1 MVVKMDESEPMTIFL
16 LHNLASL
23 QIFVIVQCGFL
34 KIPSFAAV
42 KVILNLE
49 LNSVE
54 FEMNLNVFNK
64 GMYNFDTSGRH
75 NFLSA
80 PPPII
85 VGCLCYH
92 QNHQQQ

>member
-34 KIPSFAAV
+34 KILSFAAV

-54 FEMNLNVFNK
+54 FEMNLSVFNK
-64 GMYNFDTSGRH
+64 GMYNFDTS
-75 NFLSA
+75 FWQA
-80 PPPII
+80 
-85 VGCLCYH
+85 
-92 QNHQQQ
+92 